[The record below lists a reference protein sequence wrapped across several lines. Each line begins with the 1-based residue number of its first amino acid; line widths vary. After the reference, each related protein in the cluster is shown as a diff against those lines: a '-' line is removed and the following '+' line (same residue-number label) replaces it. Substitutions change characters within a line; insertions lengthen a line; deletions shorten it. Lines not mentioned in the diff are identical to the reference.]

1 MALYADMT
9 DTWLTT
15 SYESPALRITR
26 LRDCAYCDSS
36 KKSVGLIV
44 KAEPFADILLMILD
58 CLPALKTG
66 IVL

>member
-1 MALYADMT
+1 
-9 DTWLTT
+9 
-15 SYESPALRITR
+15 
-26 LRDCAYCDSS
+26 
-36 KKSVGLIV
+36 VGLIV